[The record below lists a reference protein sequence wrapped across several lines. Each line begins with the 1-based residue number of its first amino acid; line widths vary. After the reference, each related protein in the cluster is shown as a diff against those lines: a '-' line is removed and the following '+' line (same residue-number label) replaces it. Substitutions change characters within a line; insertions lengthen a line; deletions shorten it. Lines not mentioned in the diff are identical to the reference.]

1 MRPLPIFALSLGLTI
16 VLSASTTK
24 GPSDAQQSFWKALR
38 LLEGKAFE
46 GRVVVG
52 TAPTDAQFADK
63 RLVMHVRK
71 TADDRI
77 EIPFHVGDDRSR
89 TWVLTKTDGG
99 LRLKHDHRKSDGT
112 PDPVTQYGGDTQ
124 ADGGN
129 DKQEFHA
136 DDHTAK
142 LIPAAK
148 TNIWTMELQPGKTFT
163 YGLRRDAEKRYFRVE
178 FDLTKPVPAP
188 PTPWGW

>member
-1 MRPLPIFALSLGLTI
+1 MRHLPALALSLGLGFA
-16 VLSASTTK
+16 LSASTVK
-24 GPSDAQQSFWKALR
+24 GPSDAQQAFWKALH
-38 LLEGKAFE
+38 LLEGKAFA

-71 TADDRI
+71 AADDRI

-99 LRLKHDHRKSDGT
+99 LRLKHDHRKADGT
-112 PDPVTQYGGDTQ
+112 PDPVTQYGGDTRD
-124 ADGGN
+124 DGGD

-136 DDHTAK
+136 DAHTAE

-148 TNIWTMELQPGKTFT
+148 TNIWTMELQPGKTFN
-163 YGLRRDAEKRYFRVE
+163 YALRRDAEKRYFRVE
-178 FDLTKPVPAP
+178 FDLTKPVETP